1 MYKNFTRLL
10 FLLFVLAC
18 PMRLLAQQNGRIQAI
33 QKKLDSL
40 SKSVPGLN
48 QKVQL
53 QVEGASIQ
61 LYLIG
66 ISNANS
72 ISISVDPQLNF
83 AVNDDLENVSAE
95 NILVFLAQKYSLDM
109 TVVGSIIYVTPYREP
124 VPVVKTVIKEIN
136 AQYNSAD

>member
-1 MYKNFTRLL
+1 MHKNFTWLL
-10 FLLFVLAC
+10 FALFIFFC
-18 PMRLLAQQNGRIQAI
+18 PVRLLAQQNARIQGI

-40 SKSVPGLN
+40 SKSVPGLS

-83 AVNDDLENVSAE
+83 AVNDDLKNVSAE
-95 NILVFLAQKYSLDM
+95 NILVFLAQKYSLEM
-109 TVVGSIIYVTPYREP
+109 
-124 VPVVKTVIKEIN
+124 
-136 AQYNSAD
+136 